1 MSKFF
6 LGGKRMRM
14 CRKTTNSL
22 VCKKKTFTRK
32 DDEEEYQ
39 PKEKKKTQVPFC
51 CVGLKH
57 HESPLCE
64 LAHTTAPR

>member
-39 PKEKKKTQVPFC
+39 PKEKKKHKCRSVVWGSSTMNRRC
-51 CVGLKH
+51 
-57 HESPLCE
+57 
-64 LAHTTAPR
+64 AN